1 VTEGVL
7 VADAGDVVKTMQALR
22 AMGVRMVLDDFG
34 TANSNLGRLRGLPFD
49 VVKIDRSFLRAL
61 NSDPQAR
68 ALVEAILAMARA
80 LGLETIG
87 EGVETAEQLALLDHL
102 QCRWV
107 QGYLLGRPASSA
119 QTRDQIWKLAASS
132 TRNEKA
138 IPGPRL
144 ATRG

>member
-1 VTEGVL
+1 
-7 VADAGDVVKTMQALR
+7 
-22 AMGVRMVLDDFG
+22 
-34 TANSNLGRLRGLPFD
+34 
-49 VVKIDRSFLRAL
+49 
-61 NSDPQAR
+61 
-68 ALVEAILAMARA
+68 
-80 LGLETIG
+80 
-87 EGVETAEQLALLDHL
+87 VETAEQLALLDHL